1 MTRKPRSSHL
11 TPRDHLQRLWV
22 MRNLALIGQASVIAI
37 TEWGLHIA
45 LPLAPI
51 SAIVVL
57 LGIFNGVTWW
67 RLRRVQTVTILEIFG
82 QFLIDLVALSLL
94 LYFTGGATN
103 PFVSFYLPILAVAAA
118 ALPGRYVWLLSGF
131 SLAGYTLLGFA
142 YMPLVVSSTSPMLLG
157 GAMAHGSSLAVDYH
171 LLGMWANFVIGA
183 SWIAWFVLQM
193 SNDLRERD
201 LALSSAR
208 QRLLQDARVVALA
221 AQAAR
226 TAHELGTPLSSIA
239 VAAGELSAALAS
251 DPLLERYRPDITTIE
266 SQLDACRR
274 ALYGLKEES
283 PLEEHDVVSLN
294 EWLPQFFYQ
303 WRLSHP
309 ATRLEAQLVVEDTA
323 CEGAVLLGQ
332 VLTIVLD
339 NAARASEAVE
349 LTAVAANRVLK
360 VTIDDHGEGLPA
372 GLLDSLGA
380 APVTSRSGGR
390 GWGLFL
396 AFTAVEARSGKIRLT
411 ARPAGGTR
419 VVVEWP
425 LALSHH
431 ADEQTSTLS
440 TEFK

>member
-1 MTRKPRSSHL
+1 MRKSRSSHL

-51 SAIVVL
+51 SAIVML
-57 LGIFNGVTWW
+57 LGIFNGVTWL

-82 QFLIDLVALSLL
+82 QFLLDLVALSLL

-118 ALPGRYVWLLSGF
+118 ALPGAYVWLLSGF
-131 SLAGYTLLGFA
+131 SLAGYTVLGFF

-157 GAMAHGSSLAVDYH
+157 GAMAHGSSLPVDYH

-201 LALSSAR
+201 AALSSAR

-283 PLEEHDVVSLN
+283 PLDEHDVVSLN

-309 ATRLEAQLVVEDTA
+309 ATRLEVQLVVQDTA

-339 NAARASEAVE
+339 NAARASEAVQLE
-349 LTAVAANRVLK
+349 AVAANRLLT

-372 GLLDSLGA
+372 GLLDAIGS

-396 AFTAVEARSGKIRLT
+396 AFTAVEARAGKIRLT
-411 ARPAGGTR
+411 GRPEGGTR
-419 VVVEWP
+419 VVIQWP
-425 LALSHH
+425 LPLGPH
-431 ADEQTSTLS
+431 ADQQPSNLL